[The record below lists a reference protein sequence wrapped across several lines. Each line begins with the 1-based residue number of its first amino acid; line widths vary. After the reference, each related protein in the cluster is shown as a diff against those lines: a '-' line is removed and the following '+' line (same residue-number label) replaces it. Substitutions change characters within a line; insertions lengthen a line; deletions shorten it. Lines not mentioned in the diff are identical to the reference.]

1 MPFVPLNQ
9 QKILMKLKEIKA
21 NPNNPR
27 VLRDDK
33 FAKLKQSISEFPK
46 MLTLRPMV
54 IDENNMILGGNMRL
68 RALQDLGYTEI
79 DDAWVKRSSDLT
91 EEEKQRFIIADN
103 LSFGSWDWDTL
114 ANEWDTEQLMDWGLE
129 VPNYVDDYEDIE
141 EEEKDITEEKEVVW
155 IPDCLYA
162 SNNIYEIPTLLID
175 KQAKDLILPL
185 IPYGVAAR
193 STIGIGTYHFYVDD
207 YRFENLWNNPVKII
221 NSGCKNIVEPNLSLY
236 DTTPISYGLHLIYKK
251 RWLARYYQSEGINVY
266 VDLNVSTKFIDYN
279 ILGVPEG
286 YNAFFTRGYKA
297 RLIQLQ
303 MELEVAKK
311 ISQKDNPNF
320 IVYGGGQF
328 IQEFCSKNN
337 CIYVEQMRG
346 FDKTKEFLNTTD

>member
-1 MPFVPLNQ
+1 
-9 QKILMKLKEIKA
+9 MKLKDIKP

-33 FAKLKQSISEFPK
+33 FQKLKQSIKEFPK
-46 MLTLRPMV
+46 MLSLRPMV
-54 IDENNMILGGNMRL
+54 IDENNVVLGGNMRL
-68 RALQDLGYTEI
+68 RALKELGFNDI
-79 DDAWVKRSSDLT
+79 DEAWVKRSSDLT
-91 EEEKQRFIIADN
+91 EEEKKRFIIADN
-103 LSFGSWDWDTL
+103 VSFGEWDWDTL
-114 ANEWDTEQLMDWGLE
+114 ANDWEVVDLEAWGLD
-129 VPNYVDDYEDIE
+129 VSNYVNNYENEEDNKEDIE
-141 EEEKDITEEKEVVW
+141 DEKELVW
-155 IPDCLYA
+155 IPDCLYP
-162 SNNIYEIPTLLID
+162 SNNVYEIPTLLIE

-185 IPYGVAAR
+185 VPYGVAAR

-279 ILGVPEG
+279 ILGVPDG
-286 YNAFFTRGYKA
+286 YNAFFTRGYKT

-303 MELEVAKK
+303 MELDVAKK
-311 ISQKDNPNF
+311 ISQKETPNF
-320 IVYGGGQF
+320 IIYGGGQF

-346 FDKTKEFLNTTD
+346 FDKTKEFLGKID

>member
-1 MPFVPLNQ
+1 
-9 QKILMKLKEIKA
+9 MKLNDIKP

-33 FAKLKQSISEFPK
+33 FQKLKQSIKEFPK
-46 MLTLRPMV
+46 MLSLRPMI
-54 IDENNMILGGNMRL
+54 IDENNVVLGGNMRL
-68 RALQDLGYTEI
+68 RALQELGFNDI
-79 DDAWVKRSSDLT
+79 DEAWVKQSSDLT
-91 EEEKQRFIIADN
+91 EEEKKRFIIADN
-103 LSFGSWDWDTL
+103 VSFGEWDWDTL
-114 ANEWDTEQLMDWGLE
+114 ANDWEVVDLEAWGLD
-129 VPNYVDDYEDIE
+129 VSNYVNNYENEKDIEEDIE
-141 EEEKDITEEKEVVW
+141 DEKELVW
-155 IPDCLYA
+155 IPDCLYP
-162 SNNIYEIPTLLID
+162 SNNVYEIPTLLIE

-185 IPYGVAAR
+185 VPYGVAAR

-279 ILGVPEG
+279 ILGVPDG
-286 YNAFFTRGYKA
+286 YNAFFTRGYKT

-303 MELEVAKK
+303 MELDVAKK
-311 ISQKDNPNF
+311 ISQKETPNF
-320 IVYGGGQF
+320 IIYGGGQF

-346 FDKTKEFLNTTD
+346 FDKTKQFLGKID

>member
-1 MPFVPLNQ
+1 
-9 QKILMKLKEIKA
+9 MKLKDIKP
-21 NPNNPR
+21 NRNNPR

-33 FAKLKQSISEFPK
+33 FQKLKQSIKEFPK
-46 MLTLRPMV
+46 MLSLRPMV
-54 IDENNMILGGNMRL
+54 IDENNVVLGGNMRL
-68 RALQDLGYTEI
+68 RALQELGFNDI
-79 DDAWVKRSSDLT
+79 DEAWVKQSSDLT
-91 EEEKQRFIIADN
+91 EEEKKRFIIADN
-103 LSFGSWDWDTL
+103 VSFGEWDWDTL
-114 ANEWDTEQLMDWGLE
+114 ANDWEVVDLEAWGLD
-129 VPNYVDDYEDIE
+129 VSNYVNNYENEKDIEEDIE
-141 EEEKDITEEKEVVW
+141 DEKELVW
-155 IPDCLYA
+155 IPDCLYP
-162 SNNIYEIPTLLID
+162 SNNVYEIPTLLIE

-185 IPYGVAAR
+185 VPYGVAAR

-279 ILGVPEG
+279 ILGVPDG
-286 YNAFFTRGYKA
+286 YNAFFTRGYKT

-303 MELEVAKK
+303 MELDVAKK
-311 ISQKDNPNF
+311 ISQKETPNF
-320 IVYGGGQF
+320 IIYGGGQF

-346 FDKTKEFLNTTD
+346 FDKTKKFLGKID

>member
-1 MPFVPLNQ
+1 
-9 QKILMKLKEIKA
+9 MKLNDIKP

-33 FAKLKQSISEFPK
+33 FQKLKQSIAEFPK
-46 MLTLRPMV
+46 MLSLRPMV
-54 IDENNMILGGNMRL
+54 IDENNVVLGGNMRL
-68 RALQDLGYTEI
+68 RALQELGFNDI
-79 DDAWVKRSSDLT
+79 DEAWVKQSSDLT
-91 EEEKQRFIIADN
+91 EEEKKRFIIADN
-103 LSFGSWDWDTL
+103 VSFGEWDWDTL
-114 ANEWDTEQLMDWGLE
+114 ANDWEVVDLEAWGLD
-129 VPNYVDDYEDIE
+129 VSNYVNNYENEKDIEEDIE
-141 EEEKDITEEKEVVW
+141 DEKELVW
-155 IPDCLYA
+155 IPDCLYP
-162 SNNIYEIPTLLID
+162 SNNVYEIPTLLIE

-185 IPYGVAAR
+185 VPYGVAAR

-279 ILGVPEG
+279 ILGVPDG
-286 YNAFFTRGYKA
+286 YNAFFTRGYKT

-303 MELEVAKK
+303 MELDVAKK
-311 ISQKDNPNF
+311 ISQKETPNF
-320 IVYGGGQF
+320 IIYGGGQF

-346 FDKTKEFLNTTD
+346 FDKTKKFLGKID

>member
-1 MPFVPLNQ
+1 
-9 QKILMKLKEIKA
+9 MKLKDIKP

-33 FAKLKQSISEFPK
+33 FQKLKQSIKEFPK
-46 MLTLRPMV
+46 MLSLRPMV
-54 IDENNMILGGNMRL
+54 IDENNVVLGGNMRL
-68 RALQDLGYTEI
+68 RALQELGFNDI
-79 DDAWVKRSSDLT
+79 DEAWVKQSSDLT
-91 EEEKQRFIIADN
+91 EEEKKRFIIADN
-103 LSFGSWDWDTL
+103 VSFGEWDWDTL
-114 ANEWDTEQLMDWGLE
+114 ANDWEVVDLEAWGLD
-129 VPNYVDDYEDIE
+129 VSNYVNNYENEKDIEEDIE
-141 EEEKDITEEKEVVW
+141 DEKELVW
-155 IPDCLYA
+155 IPDCLYP
-162 SNNIYEIPTLLID
+162 SNNVYEIPTLLIE

-185 IPYGVAAR
+185 VPYGVAAR

-279 ILGVPEG
+279 ILGVPDG
-286 YNAFFTRGYKA
+286 YNAFFTRGYKT

-303 MELEVAKK
+303 MELDVAKK
-311 ISQKDNPNF
+311 ISQKETPNF
-320 IVYGGGQF
+320 IIYGGGQF

-346 FDKTKEFLNTTD
+346 FDKTKQFLGKID

>member
-1 MPFVPLNQ
+1 
-9 QKILMKLKEIKA
+9 MKLKDIKP

-33 FAKLKQSISEFPK
+33 FQKLKQSITEFPK
-46 MLTLRPMV
+46 MLSLRPMV
-54 IDENNMILGGNMRL
+54 IDENNVVLGGNMRL
-68 RALQDLGYTEI
+68 RALQELGFTDIVEG
-79 DDAWVKRSSDLT
+79 WVKRSSDLT
-91 EEEKQRFIIADN
+91 EEEKKRFIIADN
-103 LSFGSWDWDTL
+103 VAFGEWDWDTL
-114 ANEWDTEQLMDWGLE
+114 ANDWEVVDLEAWGLD
-129 VPNYVDDYEDIE
+129 VSNYVNNYENEKDIEEDIE
-141 EEEKDITEEKEVVW
+141 DEKELVW

-162 SNNIYEIPTLLID
+162 SNNIYEIPTLLIE

-185 IPYGVAAR
+185 VPYGVAAR

-279 ILGVPEG
+279 ILGVPDG
-286 YNAFFTRGYKA
+286 YNAFFTRGYKT

-303 MELEVAKK
+303 MELDVAKK
-311 ISQKDNPNF
+311 ISQKETPNF
-320 IVYGGGQF
+320 IIYGGGQF

-346 FDKTKEFLNTTD
+346 FDKTKAFLGKID

>member
-1 MPFVPLNQ
+1 
-9 QKILMKLKEIKA
+9 MKLKDIKP

-33 FAKLKQSISEFPK
+33 FQKLKQSIKEFPK
-46 MLTLRPMV
+46 MLSLRPMV
-54 IDENNMILGGNMRL
+54 IDENNVVLGGNMRL
-68 RALQDLGYTEI
+68 RALQELGFNDI
-79 DDAWVKRSSDLT
+79 DEAWVKQSSDLT
-91 EEEKQRFIIADN
+91 EEEKKRFIIADN
-103 LSFGSWDWDTL
+103 VSFGEWDWDTL
-114 ANEWDTEQLMDWGLE
+114 ANDWEVVDLEAWGLD
-129 VPNYVDDYEDIE
+129 VSNYVNNYENEKDIEEDIE
-141 EEEKDITEEKEVVW
+141 DEKELVW
-155 IPDCLYA
+155 IPDCLYP
-162 SNNIYEIPTLLID
+162 SNNVYEIPTLLIE

-185 IPYGVAAR
+185 VPYGVAAR

-279 ILGVPEG
+279 ILGVPDG
-286 YNAFFTRGYKA
+286 YNAFFTRGYKT

-303 MELEVAKK
+303 MELDVAKK
-311 ISQKDNPNF
+311 ISQKETPNF
-320 IVYGGGQF
+320 IIYGGGQF

-346 FDKTKEFLNTTD
+346 FDKTKEFLGKID

>member
-1 MPFVPLNQ
+1 
-9 QKILMKLKEIKA
+9 MKLKDIKP

-33 FAKLKQSISEFPK
+33 FQKLKQSIKEFPK
-46 MLTLRPMV
+46 MLSLRPMI
-54 IDENNMILGGNMRL
+54 IDENNVVLGGNMRL
-68 RALQDLGYTEI
+68 RALQELGFNDI
-79 DDAWVKRSSDLT
+79 DEAWVKQSSDLT
-91 EEEKQRFIIADN
+91 EEEKKRFIIADN
-103 LSFGSWDWDTL
+103 VSFGEWDWDTL
-114 ANEWDTEQLMDWGLE
+114 ANDWEVVDLEAWGLD
-129 VPNYVDDYEDIE
+129 VSNYVNNYENEKDIEEDIE
-141 EEEKDITEEKEVVW
+141 DEKELVW
-155 IPDCLYA
+155 IPDCLYP
-162 SNNIYEIPTLLID
+162 SNNVYEIPTLLIE

-185 IPYGVAAR
+185 VPYGVAAR

-279 ILGVPEG
+279 ILGVPDG
-286 YNAFFTRGYKA
+286 YNAFFTRGYKT

-303 MELEVAKK
+303 MELDVAKK
-311 ISQKDNPNF
+311 ISQKETPNF
-320 IVYGGGQF
+320 IIYGGGQF

-346 FDKTKEFLNTTD
+346 FDKTKEFLGKID

>member
-1 MPFVPLNQ
+1 
-9 QKILMKLKEIKA
+9 
-21 NPNNPR
+21 
-27 VLRDDK
+27 
-33 FAKLKQSISEFPK
+33 
-46 MLTLRPMV
+46 MV
-54 IDENNMILGGNMRL
+54 IDENNVVLGGNMRL
-68 RALQDLGYTEI
+68 RALQELGFNDI
-79 DDAWVKRSSDLT
+79 DEAWVKRSSDLT
-91 EEEKQRFIIADN
+91 EEEKKRFIIADN
-103 LSFGSWDWDTL
+103 VAFGEWDWDTL
-114 ANEWDTEQLMDWGLE
+114 ANDWEVVDLEAWGLD
-129 VPNYVDDYEDIE
+129 VSNYVNNYENEEDNKEDIE
-141 EEEKDITEEKEVVW
+141 EDIEDEKELVW

-162 SNNIYEIPTLLID
+162 SNNIYEIPTLLIE

-185 IPYGVAAR
+185 VPYGVAAR

-279 ILGVPEG
+279 ILGVPDG
-286 YNAFFTRGYKA
+286 YNAFFTRGYKT

-303 MELEVAKK
+303 MELDVAKK
-311 ISQKDNPNF
+311 ISQKETPNF
-320 IVYGGGQF
+320 IIYGGGQF

-346 FDKTKEFLNTTD
+346 FDKTKEFLGKID

>member
-1 MPFVPLNQ
+1 
-9 QKILMKLKEIKA
+9 MKLNDIKP

-33 FAKLKQSISEFPK
+33 FQKLKQSITEFPK
-46 MLTLRPMV
+46 MLSLRPMV
-54 IDENNMILGGNMRL
+54 IDENNVVLGGNMRL
-68 RALQDLGYTEI
+68 RALQELGFNDI
-79 DDAWVKRSSDLT
+79 DEAWVKQSSDLT
-91 EEEKQRFIIADN
+91 EEEKKRFIIADN
-103 LSFGSWDWDTL
+103 VSFGEWDWDTL
-114 ANEWDTEQLMDWGLE
+114 ANDWEVVDLEAWGLD
-129 VPNYVDDYEDIE
+129 VSNYVNNYENEKDIEEDIE
-141 EEEKDITEEKEVVW
+141 DEKELVW
-155 IPDCLYA
+155 IPDCLYP
-162 SNNIYEIPTLLID
+162 SNNVYEIPTLLIE

-185 IPYGVAAR
+185 VPYGVAAR

-279 ILGVPEG
+279 ILGVPDG
-286 YNAFFTRGYKA
+286 YNAFFTRGYKT

-303 MELEVAKK
+303 MELDVAKK
-311 ISQKDNPNF
+311 ISQKETPNF
-320 IVYGGGQF
+320 IIYGGGQF

-346 FDKTKEFLNTTD
+346 FDKTKQFLGKID

>member
-1 MPFVPLNQ
+1 
-9 QKILMKLKEIKA
+9 MKLNDIKP

-27 VLRDDK
+27 VLKDDK
-33 FAKLKQSISEFPK
+33 FQKLKQSIAEFPK
-46 MLTLRPMV
+46 MLSLRPMV
-54 IDENNMILGGNMRL
+54 IDENNVVLGGNMRL
-68 RALQDLGYTEI
+68 RALQELGFNDI
-79 DDAWVKRSSDLT
+79 DEAWVKQSSDLT
-91 EEEKQRFIIADN
+91 EEEKKRFIIADN
-103 LSFGSWDWDTL
+103 VSFGEWDWDTL
-114 ANEWDTEQLMDWGLE
+114 ANDWEVVDLEAWGLD
-129 VPNYVDDYEDIE
+129 VSNYVNNYENEKDIEEDIE
-141 EEEKDITEEKEVVW
+141 EDIEDEKELVW
-155 IPDCLYA
+155 IPDCLYP
-162 SNNIYEIPTLLID
+162 SNNVYEIPTLLIE

-185 IPYGVAAR
+185 VPYGVAAR

-279 ILGVPEG
+279 ILGVPDG
-286 YNAFFTRGYKA
+286 YNAFFTRGYKT

-303 MELEVAKK
+303 MELDVAKK
-311 ISQKDNPNF
+311 ISQKETPNF
-320 IVYGGGQF
+320 IIYGGGQF

-346 FDKTKEFLNTTD
+346 FDKTKEFLGKID

>member
-1 MPFVPLNQ
+1 
-9 QKILMKLKEIKA
+9 MKLNDIKP

-27 VLRDDK
+27 VLKDDK
-33 FAKLKQSISEFPK
+33 FQKLKQSIAEFPK
-46 MLTLRPMV
+46 MLSLRPMV
-54 IDENNMILGGNMRL
+54 IDENNVVLGGNMRL
-68 RALQDLGYTEI
+68 RALQELGFNDI
-79 DDAWVKRSSDLT
+79 DEAWVKQSSDLT
-91 EEEKQRFIIADN
+91 EEEKKRFIIADN
-103 LSFGSWDWDTL
+103 VSFGEWDWDTL
-114 ANEWDTEQLMDWGLE
+114 ANDWEVVDLEAWGLD
-129 VPNYVDDYEDIE
+129 VSNYVNNYENEKDIEEDIE
-141 EEEKDITEEKEVVW
+141 DEKELVW
-155 IPDCLYA
+155 IPDCLYP
-162 SNNIYEIPTLLID
+162 SNNVYEIPTLLIE

-185 IPYGVAAR
+185 VPYGVAAR

-279 ILGVPEG
+279 ILGVPDG
-286 YNAFFTRGYKA
+286 YNAFFTRGYKT

-303 MELEVAKK
+303 MELDVAKK
-311 ISQKDNPNF
+311 ISQKETPNF
-320 IVYGGGQF
+320 IIYGGGQF

-346 FDKTKEFLNTTD
+346 FDKTKEFLGKID